1 MLGIG
6 GQTMYKQRCADCGRE
21 WFDFKLSWW
30 CDDCREKHIPKMADV
45 LKKVN
50 GRGRQ

>member
-1 MLGIG
+1 V
-6 GQTMYKQRCADCGRE
+6 

-30 CDDCREKHIPKMADV
+30 CDDCRKKHIPKMADV

-50 GRGRQ
+50 GRVDNVQNQRIGQS